1 MPKIYLIIRGRRLW
15 LAWNFRETGIF
26 SYHLISFR
34 FTNFFIE
41 PMNLIEELRW
51 RGMLHEFMPGTEEQL
66 AKEMT
71 TGYIGFDP
79 TANSL
84 HIGNLATIMLLV
96 HLQRA
101 GHKPIALV
109 GGATGMIGD
118 PSGKSAERNLLSEES
133 LRANQEG
140 IRKQLEKFLDFNC
153 GANAAEV
160 VNNYDW
166 MKEFSFL
173 GFLREV
179 GKHITVNYM
188 MAKDSVKKRISADE
202 EGEGRAEGLSFTE
215 FSYQLIQ
222 GYDFYHLYKNKN
234 VLLQMGASDQWGNI
248 TTGTELI
255 RRMDGGKA
263 YALVGKLVTK
273 SDGTK
278 FGKSEGGNV
287 WLDPNLT
294 TPYQFYQFWLNL
306 TDEEAEKLIKV
317 YTLLPQEE
325 IEAITAQHREA
336 PHQRALQKAL
346 AKEVTTMVHSAAD
359 YEAAVA
365 ASEILFGKG
374 DLQTLKSLTEQTL
387 LSVFEGV
394 PHIKIARSAYEATAN
409 VTDLLS
415 EATNGQIFA
424 SKGEAKKMIM
434 NGGVSVNKEKIQKPD
449 EGLNFGFLQGK
460 YLVVQKGKKNYY
472 LVSVE

>member
-1 MPKIYLIIRGRRLW
+1 
-15 LAWNFRETGIF
+15 
-26 SYHLISFR
+26 
-34 FTNFFIE
+34 
-41 PMNLIEELRW
+41 
-51 RGMLHEFMPGTEEQL
+51 MLHDFMPGTEEQL
-66 AKEMT
+66 AAGMT
-71 TGYIGFDP
+71 SGYIGFDP
-79 TANSL
+79 TAKSL

-101 GHKPIALV
+101 GHKPFALV

-118 PSGKSAERNLLSEES
+118 PSGKSAERNLLDEET

-140 IRKQLEKFLDFNC
+140 IKAQLEKFLDFNC
-153 GANAAEV
+153 GANSAEI

-166 MKEFSFL
+166 FKEFSFL

-179 GKHITVNYM
+179 GKHLTVNYM

-202 EGEGRAEGLSFTE
+202 EGDRAEGLSFTE

-234 VLLQMGASDQWGNI
+234 VRLQMGASDQWGNI

-255 RRMDGGKA
+255 RRIDGGKA
-263 YALVGKLVTK
+263 FALVGKLVTK
-273 SDGTK
+273 ADGTK

-294 TPYQFYQFWLNL
+294 SPYKFYQFWLNL
-306 TDEEAEKLIKV
+306 SDEETEKLIKV
-317 YTLLPQEE
+317 YTLLGQEE
-325 IEAITAQHREA
+325 IEQLIAEHKQA
-336 PHQRALQKAL
+336 PHLRVLQKAL
-346 AKEVTTMVHSAAD
+346 AKDVTIRVHSEED
-359 YEAAVA
+359 YFAAVE

-374 DLQTLKSLTEQTL
+374 DLETLKGLKEDIL

-394 PHIKIARSAYEATAN
+394 PQIAVSAADYRQTAT
-409 VTDLLS
+409 VSDLLS
-415 EATNGQIFA
+415 EVTGSQIFE
-424 SKGEAKKMIM
+424 SKGEAKRMIK
-434 NGGVSVNKEKIQKPD
+434 NGGVSINRQKVQST
-449 EGLNFGFLQGK
+449 EEAVTQELLHQK

-472 LVSVE
+472 LITVN

>member
-1 MPKIYLIIRGRRLW
+1 
-15 LAWNFRETGIF
+15 
-26 SYHLISFR
+26 
-34 FTNFFIE
+34 
-41 PMNLIEELRW
+41 MNLIEELRW
-51 RGMLHEFMPGTEEQL
+51 RGMLHDFMPGTEEQL
-66 AKEMT
+66 ASGMT
-71 TGYIGFDP
+71 AGYIGFDP
-79 TANSL
+79 TASSL

-96 HLQRA
+96 QLQRA

-118 PSGKSAERNLLSEES
+118 PSGKSAERNLLDEET

-140 IRKQLEKFLDFNC
+140 IRRQLEKFLNFDC
-153 GANAAEV
+153 GANSAEI

-166 MKEFSFL
+166 FKEFSFL

-179 GKHITVNYM
+179 GKHLTVNYM

-202 EGEGRAEGLSFTE
+202 EGDRAEGLSFTE

-234 VLLQMGASDQWGNI
+234 VRLQMGASDQWGNI

-255 RRMDGGKA
+255 RRIDGGKA
-263 YALVGKLVTK
+263 FALVGKLVTK

-294 TPYQFYQFWLNL
+294 SPYKFYQFWLNL
-306 TDEEAEKLIKV
+306 SDEEAEKLIKV
-317 YTLLPQEE
+317 YTLLPKEE
-325 IEAITAQHREA
+325 IDRLTEEHKQA
-336 PHQRALQKAL
+336 PHLRILQKAL
-346 AKEVTTMVHSAAD
+346 AKDVTIRVHSEED
-359 YEAAVA
+359 YLAAVE

-374 DLQTLKSLTEQTL
+374 DLETLKGLKEDIL

-394 PHIKIARSAYEATAN
+394 PQIEVARNQYDAAAT
-409 VTDLLS
+409 VSDLLS
-415 EATNGQIFA
+415 EVTHGKIFE
-424 SKGEAKKMIM
+424 SKGEAKRMIK
-434 NGGVSVNKEKIQKPD
+434 NGGVSINRQKVQGP
-449 EGLNFGFLQGK
+449 EEQVSYELLQQK

-472 LVSVE
+472 LITVN